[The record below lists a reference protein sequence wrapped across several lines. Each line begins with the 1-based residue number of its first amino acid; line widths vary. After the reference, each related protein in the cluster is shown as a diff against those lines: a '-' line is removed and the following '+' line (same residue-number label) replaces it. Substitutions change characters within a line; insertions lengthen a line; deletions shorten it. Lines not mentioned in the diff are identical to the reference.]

1 MSVHARDM
9 TLYLQN
15 VNTIL
20 QESDKPDA
28 VTGEAFWTRDNI
40 NKYHQMVSE
49 RVIGLL
55 FAAISGTIDVERL
68 FSRMKMVD
76 TDRAN
81 YRPDTLSRRAV
92 LMVNK
97 HVVRPLISQPPDTT
111 VDPTADVD
119 GAEDGAGVGA
129 VAGLSLIHI

>member
-1 MSVHARDM
+1 MSTPCCRSLICEKKFLGKLFGLA
-9 TLYLQN
+9 N
-15 VNTIL
+15 
-20 QESDKPDA
+20 
-28 VTGEAFWTRDNI
+28 NI
-40 NKYHQMVSE
+40 HKYRQMVSE

-55 FAAISGTIDVERL
+55 FAAISGTIDVELL

-81 YRPDTLSRRAV
+81 CRPDTLSRRAV

-97 HVVRPLISQPPDTT
+97 HVVRPLTSQPPDTT

-129 VAGLSLIHI
+129 VAGIE